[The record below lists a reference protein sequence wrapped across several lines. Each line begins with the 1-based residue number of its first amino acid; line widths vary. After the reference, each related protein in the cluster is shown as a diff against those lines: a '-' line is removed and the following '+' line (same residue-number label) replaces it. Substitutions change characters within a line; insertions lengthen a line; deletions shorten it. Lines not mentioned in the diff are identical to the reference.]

1 MNATPPSPPPAAP
14 EALRPVAHLELKAA
28 ALLLFTLALIV
39 GSVMYLLYARG
50 AFEPTQTLVLVADD
64 SEGVV
69 VGMDMTFSG
78 FPIGRVR
85 RIELADEG
93 NARIVVDVARKDA
106 HWLRVS
112 SVFTL
117 VRGMVGGT
125 AIRAYS
131 GLLNDDPL
139 PDGAVRPVL
148 RGDATSEIPQ
158 LMASARELLGNLN
171 ALTAQDA
178 ALASSLA
185 QVRTLTERLNAPGG
199 ALQVLMGNAQD
210 AGKVLAALDRT
221 NALLTRIDGLAAKT
235 DTQLYGPGGLMPQV
249 QASVAQLGGLLADTR
264 ATLKKVDAVLAEA
277 QAVGANVR
285 EGTADLG
292 ALRAEV
298 ESNLRKIDQL
308 VGDIQRKWP
317 FARDTELT
325 PPCLRTPS
333 PGQGASPPL
342 PPCVCCWQHA
352 PASPQHPR
360 GKWIRMAHRSVRW
373 RPTSAG
379 TNGWRH
385 WNGSTP
391 AKPLP
396 ALANPHAWHGWSCCN
411 VPHKLPAPCPGTA
424 LASRPCAPMLPGQSG
439 PTPPIWLAR
448 RWTPCRPR
456 CCHPHSRPWP
466 LPPRTL
472 RPLPTSCSF
481 LTRWRAWWRPG
492 CCCAGPRHRQR
503 WCRQPWTPRRSWAG
517 AGPCWPG
524 WGCSGSGQSR
534 AVNPMSPPAFGAAW
548 IWWSRA
554 LRPEDGPPHHA
565 HTCHGQP

>member
-1 MNATPPSPPPAAP
+1 MNAPPPSSPPPAP
-14 EALRPVAHLELKAA
+14 DALRPVAHLELKAA

-39 GSVMYLLYARG
+39 GSVLYLLYARG

-317 FARDTELT
+317 FARDTE
-325 PPCLRTPS
+325 
-333 PGQGASPPL
+333 
-342 PPCVCCWQHA
+342 
-352 PASPQHPR
+352 
-360 GKWIRMAHRSVRW
+360 I
-373 RPTSAG
+373 
-379 TNGWRH
+379 
-385 WNGSTP
+385 
-391 AKPLP
+391 
-396 ALANPHAWHGWSCCN
+396 
-411 VPHKLPAPCPGTA
+411 KLP
-424 LASRPCAPMLPGQSG
+424 
-439 PTPPIWLAR
+439 
-448 RWTPCRPR
+448 
-456 CCHPHSRPWP
+456 
-466 LPPRTL
+466 
-472 RPLPTSCSF
+472 
-481 LTRWRAWWRPG
+481 
-492 CCCAGPRHRQR
+492 
-503 WCRQPWTPRRSWAG
+503 
-517 AGPCWPG
+517 
-524 WGCSGSGQSR
+524 
-534 AVNPMSPPAFGAAW
+534 
-548 IWWSRA
+548 
-554 LRPEDGPPHHA
+554 
-565 HTCHGQP
+565 

>member
-1 MNATPPSPPPAAP
+1 MNAPPPSSPPTEP

-39 GSVMYLLYARG
+39 GSVLYLLYARG

-117 VRGMVGGT
+117 VRGVVGGT

-131 GLLNDDPL
+131 GLLNDEPL

-221 NALLTRIDGLAAKT
+221 NALLTRIDGLAANT
-235 DTQLYGPGGLMPQV
+235 DTQVFGPEGLMPQV

-317 FARDTELT
+317 FARDTE
-325 PPCLRTPS
+325 
-333 PGQGASPPL
+333 
-342 PPCVCCWQHA
+342 
-352 PASPQHPR
+352 
-360 GKWIRMAHRSVRW
+360 I
-373 RPTSAG
+373 
-379 TNGWRH
+379 
-385 WNGSTP
+385 
-391 AKPLP
+391 
-396 ALANPHAWHGWSCCN
+396 
-411 VPHKLPAPCPGTA
+411 KLP
-424 LASRPCAPMLPGQSG
+424 
-439 PTPPIWLAR
+439 
-448 RWTPCRPR
+448 
-456 CCHPHSRPWP
+456 
-466 LPPRTL
+466 
-472 RPLPTSCSF
+472 
-481 LTRWRAWWRPG
+481 
-492 CCCAGPRHRQR
+492 
-503 WCRQPWTPRRSWAG
+503 
-517 AGPCWPG
+517 
-524 WGCSGSGQSR
+524 
-534 AVNPMSPPAFGAAW
+534 
-548 IWWSRA
+548 
-554 LRPEDGPPHHA
+554 
-565 HTCHGQP
+565 